1 MFTTSTWLKIICSM
15 MINAVL
21 FGIGTITVL
30 SIPTLEAQAKY
41 LIPAVIVLSF
51 ALSYLIASK
60 IAPRMRLRNWG
71 KRNWQ
76 KGDKISG

>member
-1 MFTTSTWLKIICSM
+1 MFTTNTWLKIICSL

-30 SIPTLEAQAKY
+30 SVPALEEQAKY
-41 LIPAVIVLSF
+41 LIPAVIVFSF
-51 ALSYLIASK
+51 ALAFFIASK

-71 KRNWQ
+71 KQRWQ

>member
-1 MFTTSTWLKIICSM
+1 MFTTNTWLKIICSL

-21 FGIGTITVL
+21 FGVGTITVL
-30 SIPTLEAQAKY
+30 SVPALEVHAKY
-41 LIPAVIVLSF
+41 LIPAVILLSF
-51 ALSYLIASK
+51 ALAFFIASK

-71 KRNWQ
+71 KQRWQ